1 MSMGNPRE
9 ATAYLERAVAMW
21 ESTLG
26 ASHPV
31 YAQGLGNLA
40 YLYSTIGRTAEAES
54 LWTRALALAEKTL
67 GPQHPTYGALL
78 SGYADSLQ
86 HTGRKAEA
94 NRIRHLAQ
102 SILPAP
108 SAVVDYRDLAHRK

>member
-1 MSMGNPRE
+1 
-9 ATAYLERAVAMW
+9 MW

-26 ASHPV
+26 VSHPV

-40 YLYSTIGRTAEAES
+40 YLYSTIGRTAESES

-86 HTGRKAEA
+86 HSGRKAEA
-94 NRIRHLAQ
+94 TRIRRRSHA
-102 SILPAP
+102 ILPAP
-108 SAVVDYRDLAHRK
+108 SALIDYRDLARRK